1 MIADRDAGK
10 LTGFIV
16 IRNGFG
22 GYSVLVHTG
31 FTHNDSYFAFH
42 SQDDNSMDHA
52 DQAAMFVQYHVIPN
66 LHPFLK

>member
-31 FTHNDSYFAFH
+31 FTHNDSYYAFH
-42 SQDDNSMDHA
+42 SSDDDNITHE
-52 DQAAMFVQYHVIPN
+52 DQVDMFVQYHVIPN
-66 LHPFLK
+66 LHPSLK